1 MIGNLNAHR
10 IALHSGASSL
20 RQADA
25 AFKASGNRFH
35 VRVAASLLKYANH
48 WTAAALTNRQHQG
61 TGAAGLFDSTIDN
74 RVAQPGGRHVFA
86 PILRPDDG
94 QTIYRQLAAITCYF
108 TLHRILHRALHR
120 TLQRIDLRFGFR
132 RPGHVVSTLAIRP
145 RLGQGIATTI

>member
-1 MIGNLNAHR
+1 MIRNLNAHR

-20 RQADA
+20 RQANA
-25 AFKASGNRFH
+25 AFKASGNRFY

-61 TGAAGLFDSTIDN
+61 TGAFGLFDSTIDN
-74 RVAQPGGRHVFA
+74 RVAQPGGRNVFT

-94 QTIYRQLAAITCYF
+94 QTVYRQLAAITCYF
-108 TLHRILHRALHR
+108 ALHR
-120 TLQRIDLRFGFR
+120 TLRRALQRIDLRFGFR
-132 RPGHVVSTLAIRP
+132 RLRHVVSTMAVRP